1 MPRVTF
7 VLSNETR
14 FNCEGTKG
22 QTLLEVAWENQ
33 LGVEGACGGLM
44 ACSTCHVIVAS
55 EWFENLKPPS
65 VEECSLLDLTWG
77 CTKTSRLGCQIILT
91 DGLDGLVVELP
102 STTNNILEI

>member
-7 VLSNETR
+7 VLANETR
-14 FNCEGTKG
+14 YACEATAG
-22 QTLLEVAWENQ
+22 QTLLELAWEYQ

-55 EWFENLKPPS
+55 EWFENLNPPS

-77 CTKTSRLGCQIILT
+77 CTKTSRLGCQITLT
-91 DGLDGLVVELP
+91 EGLDGLVVILP
-102 STTNNILEI
+102 PATNNILEI